1 MGWTELT
8 EKRLSFCFRY
18 YSLCSNFIPTI
29 SVNRNTRL
37 FFLKNLNIINQE
49 LRWAEWIWYITI
61 WIVEEISVFH
71 VKVEKIT
78 MCRCVDF
85 VDAFAVMI
93 ALHYIFNVTY
103 TKKIEATM
111 ICVQRLLL
119 ETHDNQKIPP
129 KVLSLICKIKKDNVW
144 KWDTHKN

>member
-1 MGWTELT
+1 
-8 EKRLSFCFRY
+8 
-18 YSLCSNFIPTI
+18 
-29 SVNRNTRL
+29 
-37 FFLKNLNIINQE
+37 
-49 LRWAEWIWYITI
+49 
-61 WIVEEISVFH
+61 
-71 VKVEKIT
+71 

-129 KVLSLICKIKKDNVW
+129 KVLSSICKIKKDNV
-144 KWDTHKN
+144 